1 MLGHNKSTWEG
12 FCFCLVFFI
21 QHLTCF
27 LLSSLLSPGF
37 LLLTLVSTAVLKPLP
52 PLPSHHQDLSKKGL
66 ELCMDF
72 CALLIFARASACP
85 GGGLRKDRT
94 QQCFLVLPVMNVL
107 VLDFLILRHTSASG
121 PSFPLVCM

>member
-1 MLGHNKSTWEG
+1 MLGHNKSTWED

-37 LLLTLVSTAVLKPLP
+37 LLLTLVSTAVLK

-94 QQCFLVLPVMNVL
+94 RQDKKALLVMNFL

-121 PSFPLVCM
+121 PSFPLVRM